1 MVPIY
6 SYQFLE
12 DNNLIL
18 VLLLVL
24 YLRGR
29 RPEVF
34 CRKGVLRN
42 FTKLTGKHLYQ
53 SIFFK
58 KRDFGTGVFLWILW
72 TFYKQTPFL

>member
-24 YLRGR
+24 YLRSR

-42 FTKLTGKHLYQ
+42 FTKLTEKHLYQ

-58 KRDFGTGVFLWILW
+58 KRDFGTGVFL
-72 TFYKQTPFL
+72 

>member
-24 YLRGR
+24 HLRSR

-42 FTKLTGKHLYQ
+42 FTKLTGKHLWQ
-53 SIFFK
+53 RLFFNK
-58 KRDFGTGVFLWILW
+58 VAGPATLKILQN
-72 TFYKQTPFL
+72 F